1 MSLVGSLEDLSLLD
15 ILQIVNVSRR
25 TGVLRLSPP
34 QLGQAHV
41 YFSTGN
47 VSDIVGNF
55 DELAFLRFFEAQGL
69 VEPSEVRE
77 ALERTGNKPLQ
88 ALQKLIQMGALT
100 RPFVEQARRLELSRR
115 LKTLS
120 HCDRGE
126 FLFSLSEDG
135 DVPDESTPMPFCP
148 LETPVSPQ
156 NLLTQTMTEASF
168 EATAPRPAAP
178 VPQRP
183 APAAAATVSAH
194 VTPPH
199 RPKAPEPPPAP
210 APPVKEPEILTA
222 EVVEVLLP
230 PPKAAAQ
237 RPVRPTAPPPPPQAP
252 VPAAEPRSAPAPA
265 PIHMDQSKSKVTV
278 VLAADESIFKSML
291 RSRLHRHFA
300 QILPVTDLTEYN
312 TVCSELLEQR
322 LPFLALTDLLMP
334 TSDGVGYLGGLE
346 LLEKSQLAF
355 PQVKVV
361 LMSDLDDERIVE
373 MARLK
378 GAVEVLMKPAL
389 HQIRVDQLEA
399 SIDGFAEGFC
409 KQVDR
414 LLPPVEEEVATFYK
428 DLGVEAVGDGYRV
441 RDQLSLLKGLMG
453 ELSSPRE
460 SSEISLLV
468 LRLAAEYFERAVL
481 FLVKKDE
488 IMGLGGFGETGDP
501 EMMMQKVRRLRIP
514 AGVGSLFDEAV
525 EARGTTIKLL
535 EEFSEIDKDFSQAL
549 GAKRAREV
557 VAIPMISRSRV
568 VALLYADN
576 AISGDPLPD
585 LSGIEIFMAQ
595 AGLAMEKALLE
606 RQLMHLKR
614 SIPNQLGGGKED

>member
-34 QLGQAHV
+34 QLGQAHI

-47 VSDIVGNF
+47 VSDIVGSF
-55 DELAFLRFFEAQGL
+55 DELGFLRFFETQGL
-69 VEPSEVRE
+69 VEPSEVRQ
-77 ALERTGNKPLQ
+77 ALDLTDHKPLQ

-115 LKTLS
+115 LRTLS
-120 HCDRGE
+120 QCDRGE
-126 FLFSLSEDG
+126 FLFSLSEG
-135 DVPDESTPMPFCP
+135 NEVPDASTPTPFCP

-168 EATAPRPAAP
+168 ESTVPRPAP
-178 VPQRP
+178 PPPRP
-183 APAAAATVSAH
+183 APEPAV
-194 VTPPH
+194 VTP
-199 RPKAPEPPPAP
+199 APPPRAP
-210 APPVKEPEILTA
+210 APPPPPPPVSEPEILPA
-222 EVVEVLLP
+222 EIIEVIEP
-230 PPKAAAQ
+230 PPKAASPRAAA
-237 RPVRPTAPPPPPQAP
+237 PKPTAPPPPAP
-252 VPAAEPRSAPAPA
+252 PDVRTAPAPA

-291 RSRLHRHFA
+291 RTRLHRHFA
-300 QILPVTDLTEYN
+300 QVLPVADLDEYN
-312 TVCSELLEQR
+312 AVCSSLLEQR

-346 LLEKSQLAF
+346 LLEKSQIAF

-361 LMSDLDDERIVE
+361 LMSDLDDERMVE
-373 MARLK
+373 MARFK

-399 SIDGFAEGFC
+399 SIDGFAETFC
-409 KQVDR
+409 KEVDR

-468 LRLAAEYFERAVL
+468 LRLASEYFERAIL
-481 FLVKKDE
+481 FLVKKEE
-488 IMGLGGFGETGDP
+488 IMGLGGFGDTGDP

-525 EARGTTIKLL
+525 NSRGTTIKRE

-549 GAKRAREV
+549 GSKRAGEV
-557 VAIPMISRSRV
+557 VAIPMISRGRV

-585 LSGIEIFMAQ
+585 LSGIEIFMSQ

-606 RQLMHLKR
+606 RQLMHLKK
-614 SIPNQLGGGKED
+614 SIPNQLGGGKDD

>member
-1 MSLVGSLEDLSLLD
+1 
-15 ILQIVNVSRR
+15 
-25 TGVLRLSPP
+25 
-34 QLGQAHV
+34 
-41 YFSTGN
+41 
-47 VSDIVGNF
+47 
-55 DELAFLRFFEAQGL
+55 
-69 VEPSEVRE
+69 
-77 ALERTGNKPLQ
+77 
-88 ALQKLIQMGALT
+88 
-100 RPFVEQARRLELSRR
+100 
-115 LKTLS
+115 
-120 HCDRGE
+120 
-126 FLFSLSEDG
+126 
-135 DVPDESTPMPFCP
+135 
-148 LETPVSPQ
+148 
-156 NLLTQTMTEASF
+156 
-168 EATAPRPAAP
+168 
-178 VPQRP
+178 
-183 APAAAATVSAH
+183 
-194 VTPPH
+194 
-199 RPKAPEPPPAP
+199 
-210 APPVKEPEILTA
+210 
-222 EVVEVLLP
+222 
-230 PPKAAAQ
+230 
-237 RPVRPTAPPPPPQAP
+237 
-252 VPAAEPRSAPAPA
+252 
-265 PIHMDQSKSKVTV
+265 MDQSKSKVTV

-312 TVCSELLEQR
+312 AVCSSLVEQR
-322 LPFLALTDLLMP
+322 LPFLALIDLLMP

-373 MARLK
+373 MARMK

-389 HQIRVDQLEA
+389 QQIRVDQLEA
-399 SIDGFAEGFC
+399 SIDGFAENFC
-409 KQVDR
+409 REVDR

-468 LRLAAEYFERAVL
+468 LRLASEYFERAVL
-481 FLVKKDE
+481 FLVKKEE

-525 EARGTTIKLL
+525 QSRGTTIKRA

-557 VAIPMISRSRV
+557 VAIPMISRGRV

-576 AISGDPLPD
+576 AISGDALPD